1 MARMG
6 KPVLASRAHGNPL
19 QIVSTR
25 SDKTKA
31 APNADATRKAGDL
44 GGKGP
49 TAGEILAGNP
59 PI

>member
-1 MARMG
+1 MG